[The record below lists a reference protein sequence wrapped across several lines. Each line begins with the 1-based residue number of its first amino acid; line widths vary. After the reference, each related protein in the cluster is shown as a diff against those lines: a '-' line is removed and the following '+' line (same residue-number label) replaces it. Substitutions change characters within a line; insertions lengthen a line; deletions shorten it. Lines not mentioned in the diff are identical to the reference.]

1 MGRIWG
7 LLFASSKEPAYA
19 VLEFRPKWMI
29 FRPLTRRT
37 FSLLLRYITPL
48 SFYPFLLSLFL
59 SSFFSLFFS
68 PSSSSYSL
76 SKLPLFLFLVFSYS
90 PPPLPSVFLDSLY
103 SSSAFSPFVLL
114 IFLLT
119 LTPLLLLLYISFFP
133 LPSLFLGFLYSS
145 SFSLPPLPSLFLSLL
160 YFSFS
165 FSLSLVFRR

>member
-37 FSLLLRYITPL
+37 FSPLLRHITLL

-59 SSFFSLFFS
+59 SSFFSLSPFSHFFS
-68 PSSSSYSL
+68 
-76 SKLPLFLFLVFSYS
+76 LPH
-90 PPPLPSVFLDSLY
+90 PLPTLFHNFLY
-103 SSSAFSPFVLL
+103 SSSAFSPSVLL

-119 LTPLLLLLYISFFP
+119 FSTSSTPTFY
-133 LPSLFLGFLYSS
+133 LFLSS
-145 SFSLPPLPSLFLSLL
+145 SFSLFRLSLLLLFLSLF
-160 YFSFS
+160 YFTFS